1 MSASHETPDHRS
13 TWLGLGTA
21 FLLALI
27 IAAWLLSTTR
37 QPAPWE
43 GAVELRTLPTMPA
56 AALAKRFDEAGHTW
70 PPEGPVPALSVR
82 TMPSDMGELRA
93 PERKALFFRIMLPLA
108 LAENRRIEAQR
119 AWIRA
124 VLPGSSRPQPESADA
139 ARLRD
144 LAERYKVDPE
154 LPAREL
160 RQRLLHRAD
169 TLPPALILV
178 QAANESGWGTSRFT
192 QQANNLFGVWTYNP
206 EEGIRPRQAGVGTT
220 HSVRLYDDLQ
230 HSVRGYIHNINAG
243 HAYADLRE
251 LRAQRRASGNGVT
264 AHALAAGLERYSE
277 RGQEY
282 IDELR
287 SMMENND
294 LPRLNLRQ
302 IALADNQ

>member
-56 AALAKRFDEAGHTW
+56 TALAKRFDEAGHTW

-82 TMPSDMGELRA
+82 TMPSDMGDLRA
-93 PERKALFFRIMLPLA
+93 PERKALFFRIILPLA
-108 LAENRRIEAQR
+108 IAENRRIEAQR
-119 AWIRA
+119 DFIRSA
-124 VLPGSSRPQPESADA
+124 LNNGRPAPESAEA
-139 ARLRD
+139 ARLAE
-144 LAERYKVDPE
+144 LAREYKVDPA
-154 LPAREL
+154 LPPSQLKR
-160 RQRLLHRAD
+160 RLLHRAD

-206 EEGIRPRQAGVGTT
+206 EEGIRPTRAGAGTT
-220 HSVRLYDDLQ
+220 HSVRLYRDIQ

-287 SMMENND
+287 SMMVNND
-294 LPRLNLRQ
+294 LRDMGLRRL
-302 IALADNQ
+302 ALAD

>member
-1 MSASHETPDHRS
+1 MSASHETPDYRR
-13 TWLGLGTA
+13 TWLGLGSA

-82 TMPSDMGELRA
+82 TMPSDMDELRA
-93 PERKALFFRIMLPLA
+93 PERKALFFRILLPLA

-124 VLPGSSRPQPESADA
+124 VLPGTSRPEPNTADA
-139 ARLRD
+139 ARLRE
-144 LAERYKVDPE
+144 LAERYNIDPDV
-154 LPAREL
+154 PAGEL

-192 QQANNLFGVWTYNP
+192 RQANNLFGVWTYNP
-206 EEGIRPRQAGVGTT
+206 GEGIRPTRAGAGTT
-220 HSVRLYDDLQ
+220 HSVRLYQDLQ
-230 HSVRGYIHNINAG
+230 HSVRGYIHNVNAG
-243 HAYADLRE
+243 HAYADLRK
-251 LRAQRRASGNGVT
+251 LRAQRRASGNPVT

-277 RGQEY
+277 RGQAY
-282 IDELR
+282 IAELR
-287 SMMENND
+287 DMLETND
-294 LPRLNLRQ
+294 LTDMGLRRV
-302 IALADNQ
+302 ALVDGQ